1 MVCVANSRI
10 LLITLIFVD
19 FLLVSNPQPIDQQYK
34 ELLELSSKNFVPEKV
49 DKHRKIDVPVPI
61 NLIRAAG
68 FLAAPPLALACG
80 PCAVLPVL
88 ASGASVVGG
97 EIYKEQKK
105 KALENPN

>member
-1 MVCVANSRI
+1 MVRV
-10 LLITLIFVD
+10 LLKTIVLVG
-19 FLLVSNPQPIDQQYK
+19 LLSAVSVSQPIDQQYK

-49 DKHRKIDVPVPI
+49 DKVRNVQISAPI

-80 PCAVLPVL
+80 PCAVIPVF
-88 ASGASVVGG
+88 ASGATVIGG

-105 KALENPN
+105 KQLENPN